1 MVEQANLDKQI
12 KRHVVARR
20 HGLFAITLP
29 GLEMACRD
37 ELQSLGQGVVVEE
50 VVRGGVTFSGRL
62 ADLYRANLHLHSAG
76 RILLRL
82 ADFKAT
88 NFDQLTLKLGTIPW
102 SWYLPRGC
110 LPHCRVTTRHS
121 RLYHSQAV
129 AQRALDVVDRYW
141 RGQGAAAAGDFDQ
154 KLFIRLEDDRV
165 ALSLDSSGENL
176 YRRGFKRHSARAPVR
191 ETLAAAIL
199 WRAGYQSEMP
209 LIDPMCGAGT
219 FALEAALMVKQIA
232 PGVLRDFAF
241 MQWPAF
247 RPRQWDH
254 LKSVAARTQRQLARP
269 LILASDVDHAACG
282 ALWACVQRHGLADA
296 VQVVCRDFFD
306 FSPADLPEHMRS
318 GLLVLNPPYGVRLKP
333 EQELQSLYRR
343 IGRKMRSDFRGWR
356 TAVLVPHPDLVRYL
370 PSELVRTSITHG
382 GLPLVLLTGQIL

>member
-1 MVEQANLDKQI
+1 MEQGNLDKQI

-20 HGLFAITLP
+20 HGLFAMTLP

-37 ELQSLGQGVVVEE
+37 ELRSLGQTVVVDE
-50 VVRGGVTFSGRL
+50 VVRGGVAFSGRL
-62 ADLYRANLHLHSAG
+62 TDLYRANLHLRTAG

-88 NFDQLTLKLGTIPW
+88 NFDQLTLKLETIPW
-102 SWYLPRGC
+102 VWYLPPGC
-110 LPHCRVTTRHS
+110 LPQCRVTTRHS
-121 RLYHSQAV
+121 RLYHTRAV
-129 AQRALDVVDRYW
+129 AQRALDAVDRYW
-141 RGQGAAAAGDFDQ
+141 RGRGTAAAGDLDQ

-176 YRRGFKRHSARAPVR
+176 YRRGFKRHSALAPVR

-199 WRAGYQSEMP
+199 WRAGYRPEMP

-219 FALEAALMVKQIA
+219 FALEAALMVKRIA
-232 PGVLRDFAF
+232 PGILRDFAF
-241 MQWPAF
+241 MRWPAF

-269 LILASDVDHAACG
+269 LILASDIDHAACD
-282 ALWACVQRHGLADA
+282 ALLTCVQRHGLADA
-296 VQVVCRDFFD
+296 VQVVRRDFFD
-306 FSPADLPEHMRS
+306 FSPDGLPEQMRS

-333 EQELQSLYRR
+333 GQDAPSLYRR
-343 IGRKMRSDFRGWR
+343 IGGKMRRDFKGWR
-356 TAVLVPHPDLVRYL
+356 TAVLVPHPDLVRHL
-370 PSELVRTSITHG
+370 PPELICTSITHG
-382 GLPLVLLTGQIL
+382 GLPLVLLTGRIL